1 MCNFVGIYV
10 CLDLLIYIH
19 IYIYIYIGIYV
30 CVNIKREE
38 MNLYLKRVVNM
49 CRGMLAKK
57 GMCF

>member
-1 MCNFVGIYV
+1 VFGFINLYT
-10 CLDLLIYIH
+10 Y

>member
-1 MCNFVGIYV
+1 VFGFINLYTYIY
-10 CLDLLIYIH
+10 